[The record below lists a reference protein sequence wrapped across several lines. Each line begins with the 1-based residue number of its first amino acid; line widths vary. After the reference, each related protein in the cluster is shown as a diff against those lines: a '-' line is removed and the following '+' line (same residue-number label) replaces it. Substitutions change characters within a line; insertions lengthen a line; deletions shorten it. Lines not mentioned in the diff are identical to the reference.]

1 MFRYFTGFKDRHEN
15 LESLLLILRPGGKPQ
30 NFYEKISPLGQPTRH
45 QYWLRCLWEHPVE
58 ELLESGL
65 PGLLPF
71 VPFAKGASPERLE
84 DALDALKSAP
94 ICVQDE
100 LKSVLVVLGTQVFES
115 WDWRRIIKKEGLMG
129 LRLIDELLADQ
140 KVELLRQGE
149 HNARLRMLTEQLQ
162 ARLRGESSAFIEAL
176 PKLKPNVHDK
186 VANLIATVRS
196 KKNLIQ

>member
-1 MFRYFTGFKDRHEN
+1 
-15 LESLLLILRPGGKPQ
+15 
-30 NFYEKISPLGQPTRH
+30 
-45 QYWLRCLWEHPVE
+45 
-58 ELLESGL
+58 
-65 PGLLPF
+65 LLPF

-94 ICVQDE
+94 ISVQDE

-140 KVELLRQGE
+140 KEELLRQGE